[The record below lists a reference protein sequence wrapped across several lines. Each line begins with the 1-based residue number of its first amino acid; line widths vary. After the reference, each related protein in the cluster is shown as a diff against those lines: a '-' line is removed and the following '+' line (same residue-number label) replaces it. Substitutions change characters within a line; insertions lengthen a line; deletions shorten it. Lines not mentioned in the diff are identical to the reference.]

1 MIRLYLAEDHQ
12 LFAEGLMALL
22 SVHKDIDFVGHASNG
37 AMALREIEI
46 CQPDVCLVD
55 INMPEMDGIL
65 LSEKLLEQNPKRKI
79 LILSTYSNPEFVRNL
94 KSLGVKGY
102 VLKSSGFEVLR
113 KAILLLCEGAQWF
126 EPEIEDLIHAQ
137 RIVPEEND
145 RFMALSRRE
154 LEVLSLIGQGLTGNQ
169 MAEKLFLST
178 HTVETH
184 RKNIQTKLGIRSTA
198 ALIKYANERG
208 L

>member
-22 SVHKDIDFVGHASNG
+22 SVHKDIDIIGHASNG
-37 AMALREIEI
+37 VTALQQIDAL
-46 CQPDVCLVD
+46 QPDVCLID

-65 LSEKLLEQNPKRKI
+65 LSEKLLKQNPKRKI

-94 KSLGVKGY
+94 KTLGVRGF
-102 VLKSSGFEVLR
+102 VLKSSGFDVLR
-113 KAILLLCEGAQWF
+113 KSILLLHEGAQWF
-126 EPEIEDLIHAQ
+126 EPEIEELLLA
-137 RIVPEEND
+137 ENFEPQDAD
-145 RFMALSRRE
+145 RFTALSRRE

-178 HTVETH
+178 HTIETH